1 MLGRNEG
8 MIVNVRLFGILAIL
22 AGERMVAFEMESG
35 ATLGDVITGL
45 GKRFGREFVDRIF
58 RIPGEMH
65 SYCQVFVNDAQVND
79 LDVELKCNG
88 SPAEVGIILLMAS
101 EGG

>member
-1 MLGRNEG
+1 MV
-8 MIVNVRLFGILAIL
+8 VNVRLFGILAIL

-35 ATLGDVITGL
+35 ATVGDVL
-45 GKRFGREFVDRIF
+45 AELEKRFGREFVDRIF
-58 RIPGEMH
+58 RVPGEMH
-65 SYCQVFVNDAQVND
+65 SYCQVFVNDAQVNG
-79 LDVELKCNG
+79 LETKLKSNG

>member
-1 MLGRNEG
+1 MV
-8 MIVNVRLFGILAIL
+8 VNVRLFGILAIL
-22 AGERMVAFEMESG
+22 AGERMVAFELESG
-35 ATLGDVITGL
+35 ATVGDVIAEL
-45 GKRFGREFVDRIF
+45 GNRFGREFVDRIF

-79 LDVELKCNG
+79 LDMELKTNG

>member
-1 MLGRNEG
+1 MV
-8 MIVNVRLFGILAIL
+8 VNVRLFGILAIL